1 MLSIASWLNATVGK
15 EARLILDASDNDIND
30 NVTVTYNLTRFEED
44 GSAVDIS
51 EQAVLSKSEF
61 TWTPMDDSKVYL
73 E

>member
-1 MLSIASWLNATVGK
+1 MGK

>member
-1 MLSIASWLNATVGK
+1 MLSISPCINVTLEE
-15 EARLILDASDNDIND
+15 EARLIVDASDNDLDD

-61 TWTPMDDSKVYL
+61 TWTPMDDSVVYL